1 MKQNNI
7 PLTIFRRLSL
17 FIVLLQVL
25 TFRSNAEDLDTLRQY
40 TLDSIV
46 VSSFKLPNKTWAVP
60 VAATSMNAKTME
72 RRQIVDMKDFSATIP
87 NFIMVNRDTRL
98 TSSVFIRGIGSLIN
112 TPAVAMYVDGVPHF
126 EKSSFDINL
135 AEIDNITFLRGPQGT
150 LYGRNAMGGII
161 LVNTT
166 SPFVRQGTTIKLR
179 YGSYNDAMIAFSH
192 LDKINEQFAY
202 GISGN
207 YNHNDGFI
215 ENVYKNEKADRL
227 NTGTL
232 NLRLEWRPT
241 NSLSVR
247 FLNGFEYTRQGAFA
261 YGVVDTVKN
270 YVDSVSLDH
279 DSYYDRKIYDS
290 GLQIDYH
297 NSVFWLRSQT
307 SFQLLNDE
315 YNVDQDASAKDLYY
329 AIQGEKQ
336 RLVSEEINIKN
347 LNESWYNWNFGLFAF
362 NHNIDRSTDVFMNM
376 AKPPYKLVK
385 RYNDYSR
392 GFAVY
397 HQSEFQLTSKL
408 RFVAGIR
415 YDYEHDHSDF
425 IENKV
430 TGSETKLNNQY
441 DSPLTFTQW
450 TPKFSL
456 QYWLNSDNQVYA
468 TVSKGYKTGGFNTVF
483 ESEDER
489 TFGPETSWN
498 YEIGAKTSFFEKKLF
513 VEAALF
519 YIDIKNQQIKQLLDL
534 QGLKVHNAG
543 NTVSKGAE
551 LSLRANPI
559 RNLSLSASYGYT
571 HATFKDYVYNSTVNY
586 AGNFLPFIPK
596 HTLSINLEKIFPYQ
610 SAISDQILFN
620 VGYTGMGEIYWSEN
634 NETKQPFYGTLD
646 AGLGT
651 NKGKVNFTLWAKNM
665 TDTKYLG
672 YYFVSS
678 GRKLGKPGKPFT
690 AGVSLSYSL

>member
-1 MKQNNI
+1 M
-7 PLTIFRRLSL
+7 
-17 FIVLLQVL
+17 
-25 TFRSNAEDLDTLRQY
+25 
-40 TLDSIV
+40 
-46 VSSFKLPNKTWAVP
+46 
-60 VAATSMNAKTME
+60 
-72 RRQIVDMKDFSATIP
+72 
-87 NFIMVNRDTRL
+87 
-98 TSSVFIRGIGSLIN
+98 
-112 TPAVAMYVDGVPHF
+112 
-126 EKSSFDINL
+126 
-135 AEIDNITFLRGPQGT
+135 
-150 LYGRNAMGGII
+150 
-161 LVNTT
+161 
-166 SPFVRQGTTIKLR
+166 
-179 YGSYNDAMIAFSH
+179 
-192 LDKINEQFAY
+192 
-202 GISGN
+202 
-207 YNHNDGFI
+207 
-215 ENVYKNEKADRL
+215 
-227 NTGTL
+227 
-232 NLRLEWRPT
+232 
-241 NSLSVR
+241 
-247 FLNGFEYTRQGAFA
+247 
-261 YGVVDTVKN
+261 
-270 YVDSVSLDH
+270 
-279 DSYYDRKIYDS
+279 
-290 GLQIDYH
+290 
-297 NSVFWLRSQT
+297 
-307 SFQLLNDE
+307 
-315 YNVDQDASAKDLYY
+315 
-329 AIQGEKQ
+329 
-336 RLVSEEINIKN
+336 
-347 LNESWYNWNFGLFAF
+347 
-362 NHNIDRSTDVFMNM
+362 
-376 AKPPYKLVK
+376 
-385 RYNDYSR
+385 
-392 GFAVY
+392 
-397 HQSEFQLTSKL
+397 
-408 RFVAGIR
+408 
-415 YDYEHDHSDF
+415 
-425 IENKV
+425 ENKV

-456 QYWLNSDNQVYA
+456 QYWLNSDNQVYV
-468 TVSKGYKTGGFNTVF
+468 TVAKGYKTGGFNTVF

-596 HTLSINLEKIFPYQ
+596 HTLSINLEKIFPYR

-646 AGLGT
+646 ASLGT
-651 NKGKVNFTLWAKNM
+651 NKGKVEFTLWAKNM